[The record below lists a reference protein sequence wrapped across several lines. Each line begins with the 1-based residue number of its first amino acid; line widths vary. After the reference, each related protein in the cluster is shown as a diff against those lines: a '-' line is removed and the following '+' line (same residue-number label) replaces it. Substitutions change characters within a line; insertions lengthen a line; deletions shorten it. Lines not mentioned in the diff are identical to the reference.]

1 MSSVETSDAQ
11 LPERMKEEERRL
23 QDQADIFA
31 GRTRQLLVA
40 AGLEPGMKVLDLG
53 SGTGDVALIAAE
65 LVRPGGTIVGIDV
78 NDTILETARR
88 RAAEAGYR
96 NISFVEA
103 DFRTS
108 ELDDD
113 FDAVVS
119 RFIFTHLP
127 DPSAALREVLVHLRP
142 GGIVA
147 AYESDFMTLRQEN
160 SFPWCPLCRRTSVWI
175 ADALE
180 YSGAEMHMAFQLHQL
195 FLDAGLE
202 APTMSLDAL
211 LGGSADYL
219 QQLASYA
226 VETVRSLLPLIVQGG
241 FATEEEV
248 DIDTL
253 GRRLLGEAIAARAVI
268 RSELHAGAWTRK
280 PEAL

>member
-1 MSSVETSDAQ
+1 MNNHDAG
-11 LPERMKEEERRL
+11 ESHEADRAKAEEQRL

-31 GRTRQLLVA
+31 DLTRQLLVT

-65 LVRPGGTIVGIDV
+65 LVGPEGAVVGIDA

-88 RAAEAGYR
+88 RAAKAGYP
-96 NISFVEA
+96 NVTFVA
-103 DFRTS
+103 GDIRTA

-127 DPSAALREVLVHLRP
+127 EPAAALRDVLVHLRP
-142 GGIVA
+142 GGIAA

-160 SFPWCPLCRRTSVWI
+160 TYPWCPLCQHISSLI
-175 ADALE
+175 ANALE
-180 YSGAEMHMAFQLHQL
+180 YGGADMHMAFKLHQL

-202 APTMSLDAL
+202 APTMTVDAL
-211 LGGSADYL
+211 LGGSPEYL
-219 QQLASYA
+219 RQLASYA
-226 VETVRSLLPLIVQGG
+226 VESIRSLLPLIVQGG
-241 FATEEEV
+241 FAAEEEV
-248 DIDTL
+248 GIDTL
-253 GRRLLGEAIAARAVI
+253 GRRLLDEAMSAKAVI
-268 RSELHAGAWTRK
+268 RSELHAGAWARK
-280 PEAL
+280 PM